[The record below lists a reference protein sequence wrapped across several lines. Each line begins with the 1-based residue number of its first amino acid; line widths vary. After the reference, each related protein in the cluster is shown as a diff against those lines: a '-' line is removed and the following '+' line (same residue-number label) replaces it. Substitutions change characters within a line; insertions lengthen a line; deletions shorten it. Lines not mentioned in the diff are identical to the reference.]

1 MARPAADVAK
11 GQPVAGEFRQMG
23 ATKIGGACVMVALDP
38 DPVAPGHQADEP
50 KAVIGVQALGGGEIV
65 KTVAEADHHAR
76 AGRFKIGLKPQERGA
91 GLIGGQERAA
101 APREAFGFAEMQ
113 V

>member
-11 GQPVAGEFRQMG
+11 GQPVAVQFRQMG
-23 ATKIGGACVMVALDP
+23 AAQIGGARVMVALDP
-38 DPVAPGHQADEP
+38 DPVAPGHQSDEP
-50 KAVIGVQALGGGEIV
+50 KAVIGVHAFGGGEIV
-65 KTVAEADHHAR
+65 KTVAKADHDAR
-76 AGRFKIGLKPQERGA
+76 AGCLKISLKPQERGA